1 MKFINE
7 VRNEMKFVKWPT
19 KKMVIVSSI
28 AVIVISG
35 FLAVFLGGIDF
46 GLHKLLASYFAK

>member
-1 MKFINE
+1 
-7 VRNEMKFVKWPT
+7 MKFVKWPT